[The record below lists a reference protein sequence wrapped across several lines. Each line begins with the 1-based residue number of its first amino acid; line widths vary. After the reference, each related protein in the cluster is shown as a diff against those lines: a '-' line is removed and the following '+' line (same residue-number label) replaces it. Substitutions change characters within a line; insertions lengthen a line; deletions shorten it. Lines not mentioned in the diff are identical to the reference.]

1 MTRSTAHRMLP
12 PLLAALVLA
21 ALKLGLHKRPEQ
33 LELGEKK

>member
-1 MTRSTAHRMLP
+1 MTRSTAHRIMP

-33 LELGEKK
+33 MELGKK